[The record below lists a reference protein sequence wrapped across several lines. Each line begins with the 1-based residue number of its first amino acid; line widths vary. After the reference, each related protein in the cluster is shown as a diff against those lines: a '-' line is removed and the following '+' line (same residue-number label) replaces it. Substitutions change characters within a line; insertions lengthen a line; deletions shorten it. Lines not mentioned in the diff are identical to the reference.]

1 MQIVRDLAGY
11 SLGRSDLLRRA
22 MGKKKI
28 DVMNK
33 EREIFLHGD
42 GAEVPGCVANGID
55 EATANTIFDEMVD
68 FAKYALIIMD

>member
-11 SLGRSDLLRRA
+11 SLGRSDILRRA

-42 GAEVPGCVANGID
+42 GSTVPGCVANGIP
-55 EATANTIFDEMVD
+55 EAIANQIFDEMVD
-68 FAKYALIIMD
+68 FAKYALI

>member
-1 MQIVRDLAGY
+1 
-11 SLGRSDLLRRA
+11 

-55 EATANTIFDEMVD
+55 EAIANEIFDEMVD
-68 FAKYALIIMD
+68 FAKYALTECL

>member
-42 GAEVPGCVANGID
+42 GDTVPGCVANGIPED
-55 EATANTIFDEMVD
+55 IANKIFDEMVD
-68 FAKYALIIMD
+68 FAKYALI